1 MNNGHENHFSQD
13 FTKLLFSL
21 YKKCNILHHNCLTAN
36 NYFYGLGEQTLML
49 YLLGK

>member
-36 NYFYGLGEQTLML
+36 NFFRIGRANSYVVPFR
-49 YLLGK
+49 